1 MAGRKKKAPP
11 PPDLY
16 LPPPAWED
24 STSYSQGER
33 GKFPATSW
41 TCQFYLSPIDRNDS
55 GAWFRADKIDVSII
69 RMQVSGDEWKWCLK
83 CPDAR
88 IYCRSLKSEKYEGA
102 QREAVRV
109 VAHTMLA
116 TARKVLALSAMMYP
130 DAKEG
135 E

>member
-33 GKFPATSW
+33 GKVPARVW

-55 GAWFRADKIDVSII
+55 GAWLGADKIDISII
-69 RMQVSGDEWKWCLK
+69 RDQFSADKWGWILR

-88 IYCRSLKSEKYEGA
+88 FYRRPLKSEKYEDA